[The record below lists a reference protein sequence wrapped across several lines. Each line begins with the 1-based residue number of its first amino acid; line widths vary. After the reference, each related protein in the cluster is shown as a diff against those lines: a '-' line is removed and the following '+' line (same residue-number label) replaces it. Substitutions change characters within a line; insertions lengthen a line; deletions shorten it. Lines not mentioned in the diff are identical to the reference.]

1 LKCKSCGERDIR
13 PSHRN
18 KLERALSYLVPLRPY
33 RCNAC
38 DHRQFGPASPVLDK
52 PRIIS
57 YSILT
62 ALILII
68 VGLSMFGGSDP
79 VPEQIGATEEP
90 AAPGPAAEVA
100 EPEPTA
106 EPLPVPVSEAG
117 DAPEQREPVTVS
129 PFVAEQLAK
138 NRARQQGE
146 PVEERARPS
155 VTRPTRTESPT
166 PASTAIGGR
175 VSDLV
180 VSRGEGG
187 ALSIDL
193 SGKGDFAKY
202 RDLDLGDRLVVD
214 LEGPWTLGSR
224 VQSRYAVDHGSVRS
238 VRLGL
243 HSGYLRLVFDLTEGA
258 RPSIGLENGVDGLT
272 IRIGGP

>member
-1 LKCKSCGERDIR
+1 MDLEKFTDRTKGFLQAAQTIALRETHQQVTPEHLLKALLDDPEGMAASLIAAAGGDIEKAR
-13 PSHRN
+13 AGTDMEVG
-18 KLERALSYLVPLRPY
+18 KLPRVE
-33 RCNAC
+33 
-38 DHRQFGPASPVLDK
+38 GASSMYWAQQTTRVLD
-52 PRIIS
+52 
-57 YSILT
+57 
-62 ALILII
+62 
-68 VGLSMFGGSDP
+68 
-79 VPEQIGATEEP
+79 Q
-90 AAPGPAAEVA
+90 
-100 EPEPTA
+100 
-106 EPLPVPVSEAG
+106 
-117 DAPEQREPVTVS
+117 
-129 PFVAEQLAK
+129 AEQLAK